1 MAKKLNIINYFSII
15 LMFIIVLMSARP
27 AYSIPTTID
36 ELKRTLGEI
45 CSDFGIDFC
54 KEDSKVQKNKKN
66 QRKFTES
73 EKDILVRLSEQKEKL
88 RLRSLELDRR
98 EKQLKM
104 FQDDI
109 QKQVSQLEKLQ
120 KQIEENIDN
129 KKSQDNEQLTKA
141 VALYSKMNAEV
152 AAKSLEKLD
161 RKIAVDILKQMK
173 EKQASLI
180 LSNMG
185 ADISASMIE
194 EITKK

>member
-1 MAKKLNIINYFSII
+1 MTKKLNFMNNFKVLLIFII
-15 LMFIIVLMSARP
+15 LAMLTRP

-36 ELKRTLGEI
+36 ELKKTLGDF

-54 KEDSKVQKNKKN
+54 TEDSKVKKNKKN
-66 QRKFTES
+66 QREFTES

-88 RLRSLELDRR
+88 RLRSLDLDRR

-120 KQIEENIDN
+120 KQIEEDIDY
-129 KKSQDNEQLTKA
+129 KKSQDNEQLIKA

-152 AAKSLEKLD
+152 AAKSLAKLD

>member
-1 MAKKLNIINYFSII
+1 MTKKLNFMNNFKVLLIFII
-15 LMFIIVLMSARP
+15 LAMLTRP

-36 ELKRTLGEI
+36 ELKKTIGDF

-54 KEDSKVQKNKKN
+54 TEDSKVKKNKKN

-120 KQIEENIDN
+120 KQIEEDIDY

-152 AAKSLEKLD
+152 AAKSLAKLD